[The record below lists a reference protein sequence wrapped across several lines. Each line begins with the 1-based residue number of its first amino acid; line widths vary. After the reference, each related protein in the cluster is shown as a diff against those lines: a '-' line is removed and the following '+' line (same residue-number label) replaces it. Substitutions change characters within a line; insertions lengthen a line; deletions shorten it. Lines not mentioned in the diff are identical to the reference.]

1 LLKTAVIGRNLY
13 IAFITLACHL
23 ILTRAQGQVRF
34 YTQLSESVVS
44 PKQTFQVQF
53 IIEGSKDI
61 NHFALPSFSDFQ
73 VEEIFDI
80 PNTPT
85 INQQTMQVVDT
96 YSKIVILSPRRT
108 GRFTIAGATAHIDGK
123 FTKSNA
129 AKITVQGVTSLQTT
143 IFIDT
148 EEESELRPGEDIEAK
163 IRKNFFLR
171 VEANKTSCFVGE
183 PIMVV
188 YKAYSR
194 LHANSQVVRRP
205 SLTGFS
211 VLDMVDAYDDKP
223 EIETL
228 NGLAFYTNII
238 RKVQLFPLQEG
249 TFSLD
254 PAEVESTIHF
264 VKVDRPLNDDKEEL
278 RRVLTQPPAK
288 NDNAN
293 RSTRTVLNYRTSLRS
308 ETLNINVKPL
318 PVEHQP
324 PAYAGA
330 VGNFSLAVQ
339 TPAGAIRVGDLVKI
353 KLVVNGSGNI
363 SLLTAP
369 VIEWPVGVDTADPVV
384 KESINKHVYP
394 ITGSKTFEYSFAAPD
409 TGSFVIPAARLP
421 YYDPVQKLY
430 KTATSSPVTLN
441 VLPGIKPEVIQPA
454 TKPAGKPFS
463 DSKHLYWFGVVV
475 LIIVGWLTWQALHL
489 KKGKTAQS
497 KGSVPATATATVEK
511 QSLVEE
517 NLFKAQWALE
527 RGKPQLFYHELE
539 QAIWLVIAI
548 KYNLPP
554 SALNKYFAVQQLR
567 NKNLSPEIISNFS
580 AVLDELEWALYTPD
594 QTAHDMQ
601 KLLGKAREILESIE
615 KS

>member
-1 LLKTAVIGRNLY
+1 MPSKATVIRR
-13 IAFITLACHL
+13 IIPIVVVALACHL
-23 ILTRAQGQVRF
+23 ILVRAQGQVKF
-34 YTQLSESVVS
+34 YTQLSESVIS
-44 PKQTFQVQF
+44 PKQTFQVQY

-61 NHFALPSFSDFQ
+61 GHFAIPEFYDFDVQ
-73 VEEIFDI
+73 EVFEI

-108 GRFTIAGATAHIDGK
+108 GKFTIPGASAHIDGK
-123 FTKSNA
+123 VTKSNSV
-129 AKITVQGVTSLQTT
+129 KITVQGVSSLPRT

-148 EEESELRPGEDIEAK
+148 EAESELRPGEDIEGK
-163 IRKNFFLR
+163 IKRNFFLR
-171 VEANKTSCFVGE
+171 VEANKTTCFVGE

-211 VLDMVDAYDDKP
+211 VLDMVDAYDGKP

-228 NGLAFYTNII
+228 NGLPFYTNII

-249 TFSLD
+249 SFSLD
-254 PAEVESTIHF
+254 AAEVESVIHF
-264 VKVDRPLNDDKEEL
+264 VKVDRPLTDDREEL
-278 RRVLTQPPAK
+278 RRVLTQPPK

-293 RSTRTVLNYRTSLRS
+293 RSTRTVLNYRTTLHSD
-308 ETLNINVKPL
+308 TLNINVKAL
-318 PVEHQP
+318 PVENQP
-324 PAYAGA
+324 QGFAGA

-339 TPAGAIRVGDLVKI
+339 TPPNTIRVGDLVKI

-369 VIEWPVGVDTADPVV
+369 SIEWPDGVDTADPVV
-384 KESINKHVYP
+384 KETINKYIYP
-394 ITGSKTFEYSFAAPD
+394 VTGSKTFEYSFAAPD

-430 KTATSSPVTLN
+430 KTATSTPITLK
-441 VLPGIKPEVIQPA
+441 VLPGIK
-454 TKPAGKPFS
+454 S
-463 DSKHLYWFGVVV
+463 DAVEPTAKKEDGSTSQSKHLYWFGALV
-475 LIIVGWLTWQALHL
+475 LIIIGWLTWQALHL
-489 KKGKTAQS
+489 KRS
-497 KGSVPATATATVEK
+497 KPKAAKDDPEDSNTLVEK
-511 QSLVEE
+511 PSLVQET
-517 NLFKAQWALE
+517 LFKAQWALE

-539 QAIWLVIAI
+539 QAIWQVIAI
-548 KYNLPP
+548 KYSLPP
-554 SALNKYFAVQQLR
+554 SALNKLIVVQHLR

-580 AVLDELEWALYTPD
+580 TVLDELEWALYTPD
-594 QTAHDMQ
+594 QTAHDME
-601 KLLGKAREILESIE
+601 KLLEKATEILETID